1 MVAAIET
8 MPASVRLCNP
18 DLVELYIDFFLRET
32 FMRSAIVIAGRLVG
46 PRRVELDEPA
56 VDVGAEVEVIINS
69 RSAEQGEDRSLAAFP
84 VGLPSGVRS
93 RADIDAQLRS
103 ERIAWEQGA

>member
-8 MPASVRLCNP
+8 MPASVRLCTP
-18 DLVELYIDFFLRET
+18 DLVELYIDFLRET

-69 RSAEQGEDRSLAAFP
+69 RSAEQGEDRSLAALP
-84 VGLPSGVRS
+84 VGLASGVRS

>member
-18 DLVELYIDFFLRET
+18 DLVELYIDFLRET
-32 FMRSAIVIAGRLVG
+32 FTRSATVIAGRLVG

-84 VGLPSGVRS
+84 VGLASGVRS

>member
-18 DLVELYIDFFLRET
+18 DLVELYIDFLRET
-32 FMRSAIVIAGRLVG
+32 FTRSATVIAGRLVG

-69 RSAEQGEDRSLAAFP
+69 RPAEQGEDRSLAAFLA
-84 VGLPSGVRS
+84 GLPSGVRS
-93 RADIDAQLRS
+93 RADIDGQLRS